1 MSVIAAAAVPHPPL
15 IVPEVGRGEEK
26 KIQTTIDAYREVMRR
41 AAALKPD
48 TIVLTS
54 PHSIM
59 YSDYFHISPGMKA
72 FGDLSQFRAPKV
84 CISPDY
90 DTAFVKELCREA
102 DQKNIP
108 AGTLG
113 EQSKTLD
120 HATILP
126 LHFLNEFYTDYRL
139 VRIGLSGLSS
149 LTHYQLGQ
157 CIAETA
163 EKLDRRV
170 VFIASGDL
178 SHKLK
183 EDGPYGFAPQGPEF
197 DKMITED
204 FSTGDFLKIL
214 SIDQEFA
221 DAAAECGLRSFQI
234 MAGAFDGRNVSH
246 ELLSYEGPFGVGYGV
261 AWFEAKED
269 NPERCFGSILKENH
283 EKKLAEI
290 KDAEDPY
297 VKLARYSLE
306 TYVRTGKRA
315 KLPENI
321 PEEMM
326 NRRAGVFVSIKL
338 NGRLR
343 GCIGTIAA
351 TTGSVAEEIL
361 QNAVSACSKDPRFD
375 PVEENELHDLVY
387 DVDVLGPAESIDSE
401 DQLDVKRYGVIVE
414 NGLRRGLLLPDLE
427 GVDTVAEQITIA
439 RKKAG
444 IMAGEPV
451 RLKRFEVIRHV

>member
-15 IVPEVGRGEEK
+15 IVPEVGHGEEK

-59 YSDYFHISPGMKA
+59 YSDYFHISPGA
-72 FGDLSQFRAPKV
+72 RSFGDLGQFRAPQV
-84 CISPDY
+84 SVSADY
-90 DTAFVKELCREA
+90 DTEFVKELCCKAEEE
-102 DQKNIP
+102 KIP

-126 LHFLNEFYTDYRL
+126 LHYLNEYYTGYKL
-139 VRIGLSGLSS
+139 VRIGLSGLSP
-149 LTHYQLGQ
+149 LMHYRLGQ
-157 CIAETA
+157 CIAETS
-163 EKLDRRV
+163 EKLGKRV

-183 EDGPYGFAPQGPEF
+183 EDGPYGYAPQGPEF
-197 DKMITED
+197 DRMITED
-204 FSTGDFLKIL
+204 FSSGDFLKIL
-214 SIDQEFA
+214 SIDQSFA
-221 DAAAECGLRSFQI
+221 DAAAECGLRSFQV
-234 MAGAFDGRNVSH
+234 MAGAFDRKDVSH

-261 AWFEAKED
+261 AWFEAKGD
-269 NPERCFGSILKENH
+269 DPDRCFGRILKENH
-283 EKKLAEI
+283 EKELAAI

-297 VKLARYSLE
+297 VQLARYSLE
-306 TYVRTGKRA
+306 TYVRTGKKA
-315 KLPENI
+315 ALPEHL
-321 PEEMM
+321 PEEMT
-326 NRRAGVFVSIKL
+326 NRRAGVFVSIKS
-338 NGRLR
+338 NGNLR

-351 TTGSVAEEIL
+351 TTGSIAEEIL

-375 PVEENELHDLVY
+375 PVEESELHDLVY
-387 DVDVLGPAESIDSE
+387 DVDVLGPSESIDSE
-401 DQLDVKRYGVIVE
+401 DMLDVKRYGVIVE
-414 NGLRRGLLLPDLE
+414 NGMRRGLLLPDLE
-427 GVDTVAEQITIA
+427 GVDTVAQQITIA